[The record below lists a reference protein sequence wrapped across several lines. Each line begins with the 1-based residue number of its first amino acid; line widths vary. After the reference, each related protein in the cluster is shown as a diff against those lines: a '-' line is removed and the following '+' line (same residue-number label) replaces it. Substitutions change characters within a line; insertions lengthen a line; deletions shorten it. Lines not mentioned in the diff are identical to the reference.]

1 MTTTSSSAGGGPPEV
16 RSSRISQKQ
25 RTPSDG
31 TDSSSC
37 SAREPWIS
45 TNKILNSSLCGR
57 RINSRNPNFDYDETK
72 LLIALWGD
80 PVVQKTLITT
90 HKKHPVI
97 AELARKMRAH
107 GYNRSTE
114 EINTRI
120 KNLKCFYNRI
130 KKDMAAGII
139 NQTTWR
145 HYAEMDEI
153 ISRPVFGNNAARLQ
167 VQQQQQQQTN
177 QSESEEQGRNEQEE
191 GGKDEVHQL
200 PVKLELMSDDDDE
213 YEPTEIRAEDL
224 LTIDAKFPDDSPAPT
239 PSQRSMRRSRG
250 SAVGGGSKNGKN
262 ATNGRAAE
270 RKQTEDEDE
279 DDDEDDDDEEEED
292 DDEGSDFDVEN
303 EFNDGL
309 DELLQKAQATKT
321 NTMGKPAG
329 PKPATN
335 ESGLVIKTITSG
347 NGTTI
352 TATGGTS
359 TSIPTAGKISVVPTN
374 LLMKQPTAA
383 SVASSMATPIQIYT
397 QPTMSL
403 GKGVASAVPGT
414 VGASAGGG
422 GAGGVPGAPMKLL
435 LVNTVG
441 KDGKTQQILT
451 PASEATAAGMPKLLP
466 AAMPHTKL
474 PLSVTGQSPI
484 VTIPTMNVPGK
495 VGLEQHKP
503 SATGGR
509 SASGGQS
516 AGFRT
521 LLTQLVTI
529 QRENLALNQERLALE
544 KERLEFEKQ
553 FGGSLVGM
561 VRNMSTF
568 FAGMLQQQ
576 RKEQHQVKDS
586 GQRPVAP
593 PADSKSPVEQG
604 RKSPDGSKSPPIGEK
619 ELEAVPT
626 TAAAAAAAA
635 GGASLE
641 LSEISS
647 SPSSSAST
655 SRVASPTSTT
665 KVSAG
670 ENEKEAKDASGTKRP
685 AEPSSSSPP
694 EDSTVVPAASTGK
707 ATSTSDVT
715 LPKKRRM
722 MTRNSAQHNTAHP
735 AGDANH
741 GAADDDPLKTEIIS
755 DADEQ

>member
-1 MTTTSSSAGGGPPEV
+1 
-16 RSSRISQKQ
+16 
-25 RTPSDG
+25 
-31 TDSSSC
+31 
-37 SAREPWIS
+37 
-45 TNKILNSSLCGR
+45 
-57 RINSRNPNFDYDETK
+57 
-72 LLIALWGD
+72 
-80 PVVQKTLITT
+80 
-90 HKKHPVI
+90 
-97 AELARKMRAH
+97 
-107 GYNRSTE
+107 
-114 EINTRI
+114 
-120 KNLKCFYNRI
+120 
-130 KKDMAAGII
+130 
-139 NQTTWR
+139 
-145 HYAEMDEI
+145 
-153 ISRPVFGNNAARLQ
+153 
-167 VQQQQQQQTN
+167 
-177 QSESEEQGRNEQEE
+177 
-191 GGKDEVHQL
+191 
-200 PVKLELMSDDDDE
+200 
-213 YEPTEIRAEDL
+213 
-224 LTIDAKFPDDSPAPT
+224 
-239 PSQRSMRRSRG
+239 
-250 SAVGGGSKNGKN
+250 
-262 ATNGRAAE
+262 
-270 RKQTEDEDE
+270 
-279 DDDEDDDDEEEED
+279 
-292 DDEGSDFDVEN
+292 
-303 EFNDGL
+303 
-309 DELLQKAQATKT
+309 
-321 NTMGKPAG
+321 MGKPAG

-414 VGASAGGG
+414 MGASAGGG

-619 ELEAVPT
+619 EPEAVPT
-626 TAAAAAAAA
+626 TAAAAGT

-722 MTRNSAQHNTAHP
+722 MTRNSAQHNTAQP